1 MNTAAE
7 IVAQIVLE
15 NYGPEGDP
23 ELYAAAQAEAHPA
36 EPDTTIL
43 LDCAAWMRDLN
54 GNGVRALMEAAV
66 KADRAQRAPEAD
78 LNDYVVDLASGVAI
92 KLASSRIVRNFS
104 PELHAEDP
112 EAIVHYA
119 EQHGQEVR

>member
-1 MNTAAE
+1 MKTPEQIAADVFASHDIE
-7 IVAQIVLE
+7 SVRESSTEEVHAMI
-15 NYGPEGDP
+15 
-23 ELYAAAQAEAHPA
+23 AEAI
-36 EPDTTIL
+36 E
-43 LDCAAWMRDLN
+43 
-54 GNGVRALMEAAV
+54 
-66 KADRAQRAPEAD
+66 ADRAQRAPEAD